1 VAIELETVEAD
12 DANEDS
18 TENVAEEVT
27 ETTQETTVEVAPI
40 FVVEAEDVVE
50 KL

>member
-18 TENVAEEVT
+18 TEDVAEEVT
-27 ETTQETTVEVAPI
+27 ETTQETTVGSCSH
-40 FVVEAEDVVE
+40 F
-50 KL
+50 